1 MNLFKR
7 LIIFS
12 IFAVGVIHTAYP
24 ADESVCSLFLSYHDM
39 TIVKKA
45 VFELKKVC
53 DKLNDENKQEFMR
66 LMCVKFHCE
75 KHLDSIEFYEL
86 LMVNST
92 QVFII
97 NILQK
102 KIEIMKS
109 ICSYGLLL
117 SSMLI
122 LFAWL
127 P

>member
-24 ADESVCSLFLSYHDM
+24 ADEHDM
-39 TIVKKA
+39 MIVKKA

-53 DKLNDENKQEFMR
+53 DKLNDKDKQEFVR
-66 LMCVKFHCE
+66 LICVKFHCE

-86 LMVNST
+86 LIANST
-92 QVFII
+92 QAVVIAV
-97 NILQK
+97 LQK
-102 KIEIMKS
+102 KIENMKS
-109 ICSYGLLL
+109 ICSSGLLL

-127 P
+127 R